1 MERNPNCKQSCKT
14 QDHATESECWRE
26 NMPMFTGYQPSKGP
40 AYDRTWVKKDEKELT
55 SYYDAV
61 KQGIEPRSTRQRDI
75 DAAVRMSDSNGS
87 AFDGINLAF
96 KK

>member
-14 QDHATESECWRE
+14 QNHISEAECWRE
-26 NMPMFTGYQPSKGP
+26 NMPMFVGCQPSKGP
-40 AYDRTWVKKDEKELT
+40 AYDRTFVKKDEKELN
-55 SYYDAV
+55 SYYDAI

-87 AFDGINLAF
+87 AFDGTTLTF

>member
-1 MERNPNCKQSCKT
+1 
-14 QDHATESECWRE
+14 
-26 NMPMFTGYQPSKGP
+26 MPMFTGYQPSKGP